1 MPKDYDFGRY
11 LFAILSWRLLY
22 HIHTHTIR
30 SLYLE
35 VLVKYLSEAY
45 KISLHTPFRK
55 EIIEAKHILLANIF
69 YFYEICIWSNISLF
83 IGIKPQKKNEIKLF
97 HFSWIWIYFFFS
109 FSVCVCARMCVRVL
123 ICSTRKVRCLPQ
135 LGKSTCSDNYMS
147 STVRLTTQLINTRTL
162 GHTHKWLLHACRHTH
177 TQTPT
182 QTHSYTCVSQNCSP
196 AGVDSSICRER
207 EK

>member
-1 MPKDYDFGRY
+1 MHKDYDFERY

-22 HIHTHTIR
+22 HIHTHPIC

-35 VLVKYLSEAY
+35 VLVKHLSEAY
-45 KISLHTPFRK
+45 KISLCTSFRK
-55 EIIEAKHILLANIF
+55 EIIEVKYILLANIF

-83 IGIKPQKKNEIKLF
+83 IGIKSQKKNEIKLF
-97 HFSWIWIYFFFS
+97 PFPFVF
-109 FSVCVCARMCVRVL
+109 VCVRVFV
-123 ICSTRKVRCLPQ
+123 CSSAVHGKYGAFQNLAKAHAQIIICLPH
-135 LGKSTCSDNYMS
+135 SDS
-147 STVRLTTQLINTRTL
+147 HTQLINTRTL
-162 GHTHKWLLHACRHTH
+162 GHTHKWFLHACRHTH